1 MGRVRLLPASP
12 LVSPWCF
19 LSSQLC
25 SLAPAHSY
33 YQLTSSWHDSAWSWL
48 GRGGFLSKGGS
59 LGVWYLLTSLRSLR
73 LDLLGAGV
81 RKFSPACQKGLPYGG
96 SLALEHGELQRG
108 VGCLPRSAAITKRF
122 SPSLCWTAWRYLTQN
137 CPLLPVADSSSRC
150 S

>member
-48 GRGGFLSKGGS
+48 GRGGFLNKESS

-81 RKFSPACQKGLPYGG
+81 RKFSPACRKGLPYGG
-96 SLALEHGELQRG
+96 SLALEHGELAKG
-108 VGCLPRSAAITKRF
+108 GGLLAPFCCCNKTVLSI
-122 SPSLCWTAWRYLTQN
+122 
-137 CPLLPVADSSSRC
+137 PLLDSLEVPNPKLSSPANG
-150 S
+150 